1 MSLKDKIWL
10 LGKVPGSEHYGN
22 AFNLPGD
29 NRMTPAE
36 AAFYLGLS
44 NLCYITV
51 HGYPKKPYDYTLESL
66 TFLDR
71 IIWSVEDEESA
82 YEVARVAKYYDNIVG
97 ALVLDENYDEILGDI
112 PKWTFA
118 GTGVEGDNTVVWT
131 YDADRARG
139 MYIGVNLWDYKNGQE
154 LPEKDFKDYIDRVFE
169 LLADGEIKGVFINSN
184 CVMDIELKTVEI
196 LKEKLKS
203 I

>member
-10 LGKVPGSEHYGN
+10 IGKAPGAEHYGN
-22 AFNLPGD
+22 AFSLPGD

-36 AAFYLGLS
+36 AAYYLGLS

-82 YEVARVAKYYDNIVG
+82 YEVVRVSKYYDNVVG
-97 ALVLDENYDEILGDI
+97 ALVLDGNYNEILGEL
-112 PKWTFA
+112 PKWAFA
-118 GTGVEGDNTVVWT
+118 GTNVQCDNMILWT
-131 YDADRARG
+131 DNPDRAKG
-139 MYIGVNLWDYKNGQE
+139 MYIGVNLWDYKNGTE
-154 LPEKDFKDYIDRVFE
+154 LDEEEFETYIDKMLK

-184 CVMDIELKTVEI
+184 CVMDIDLKTVEI
-196 LKEKLKS
+196 LKEKLKN

>member
-10 LGKVPGSEHYGN
+10 CGKVPGAEHYGN
-22 AFNLPGD
+22 EFELPGD

-36 AAFYLGLS
+36 AAYYLGLS
-44 NLCYITV
+44 NLCYITI

-82 YEVARVAKYYDNIVG
+82 YEVARVSKYYDNIVG
-97 ALVLDENYDEILGDI
+97 ALVLGGNYDEILGEL
-112 PKWTFA
+112 PKWVFA
-118 GTGVEGDNTVVWT
+118 GTNVKGDNTVVWT
-131 YDADRARG
+131 NNPDKAKG
-139 MYIGVNLWDYKNGQE
+139 MYIGVNLWDYKNGKE
-154 LPEKDFKDYIDRVFE
+154 LDEQDFETYLDTVFE
-169 LLADGEIKGVFINSN
+169 LLAEGEIKGVFINSN
-184 CVMDIELKTVEI
+184 CVMDIGLKSVEI
-196 LKEKLKS
+196 LKAKLEN

>member
-22 AFNLPGD
+22 EFKLPGD

-82 YEVARVAKYYDNIVG
+82 YEVARVSKYYDNVVG
-97 ALVLDENYDEILGDI
+97 ALVLDGNYDEIL
-112 PKWTFA
+112 
-118 GTGVEGDNTVVWT
+118 
-131 YDADRARG
+131 
-139 MYIGVNLWDYKNGQE
+139 
-154 LPEKDFKDYIDRVFE
+154 
-169 LLADGEIKGVFINSN
+169 
-184 CVMDIELKTVEI
+184 
-196 LKEKLKS
+196 
-203 I
+203 

>member
-1 MSLKDKIWL
+1 MSLKKQIWL

-22 AFNLPGD
+22 EFNLPED

-44 NLCYITV
+44 NLCYMTV

-82 YEVARVAKYYDNIVG
+82 YEVARVSKYYDNIVG
-97 ALVLDENYDEILGDI
+97 ALVLDGNYDEILGSI

-118 GTGVEGDNTVVWT
+118 GTDVKGDNTVVWT
-131 YDADRARG
+131 DDADKAKG
-139 MYIGVNLWDYKNGQE
+139 AYIGVNLWDYKNGKE
-154 LPEKDFKDYIDRVFE
+154 LDEKEFETYIDKVFE

-184 CVMDIELKTVEI
+184 CVMDIGLKTVEI
-196 LKEKLKS
+196 LKEKLKT

>member
-1 MSLKDKIWL
+1 MSLKKQIWL

-22 AFNLPGD
+22 EFSLPGD

-36 AAFYLGLS
+36 AAYYLGLS
-44 NLCYITV
+44 NLCYMTV

-82 YEVARVAKYYDNIVG
+82 YEVARVSKYYDNVVG
-97 ALVLDENYDEILGDI
+97 ALVLGGNYDEILGSI
-112 PKWTFA
+112 QKWTFA
-118 GTGVEGDNTVVWT
+118 GTGVKGDNTIVWT
-131 YDADRARG
+131 DNADKAKG
-139 MYIGVNLWDYKNGQE
+139 AYIGVNLWDYKNGKE
-154 LPEKDFKDYIDRVFE
+154 LDEKEFETYIDKVFE

-184 CVMDIELKTVEI
+184 CVMDIGLKTVEI
-196 LKEKLKS
+196 LKEKLEN

>member
-22 AFNLPGD
+22 EFNLPGD

-36 AAFYLGLS
+36 AAFSLGLS

-82 YEVARVAKYYDNIVG
+82 YEVARVAKYYDNIAG
-97 ALVLDENYDEILGDI
+97 ALVLKNGFNEILGEI

-118 GTGVEGDNTVVWT
+118 GTGIECENTVVWT

-139 MYIGVNLWDYKNGQE
+139 MYIGVNLWDYKNGTE
-154 LPEKDFKDYIDRVFE
+154 LDEEEFETYIDRVLK
-169 LLADGEIKGVFINSN
+169 LLAGGEIKGVFINSN
-184 CVMDIELKTVEI
+184 CVMDIDLKTVEI
-196 LKEKLKS
+196 LKNKLKN